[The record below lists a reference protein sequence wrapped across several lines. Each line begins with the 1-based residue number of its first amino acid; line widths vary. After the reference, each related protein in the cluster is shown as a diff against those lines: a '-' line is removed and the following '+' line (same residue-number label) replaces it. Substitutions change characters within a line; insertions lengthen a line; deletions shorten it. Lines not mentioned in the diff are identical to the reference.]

1 MAAIT
6 LTGDTLY
13 SQKINNFSGE
23 LFRVGGQRTPFLS
36 ATGGLNGGK
45 VLQSTFWQIQA
56 ADSHV
61 VSSEPTKVNEGAAPS
76 EYLGR
81 DRVAYTGVTQIF
93 HKGVKMTYTAMATFQ
108 HQNSFSINAAGGG
121 INPVVSSDGDG
132 TTSAAALLGLAGS
145 NPIVDE
151 FAEQMALALEKT
163 AREVEWFAFNG
174 TYADGAHAT
183 PGSGTREMRGL
194 SEYTSLNANA
204 NNSVAPTFVGG
215 NIYWNGT
222 TGNGATGDAQV
233 LSWDAIANSLKRLYD
248 AHAPMQQPVLCIT
261 PKQLLD
267 LNKELIAGTVGITG
281 AILPRDRN
289 LAGIDIDVIV
299 TPFGQIGMMV
309 IDPNV
314 MPANNAFILDFAF
327 IQPVFTNIPGYG
339 TVFVRDIDQNAD
351 AKVAKGIYMEMGYD
365 FGPPSYHLKIAKVA

>member
-1 MAAIT
+1 MAGISLTNDAI
-6 LTGDTLY
+6 Y

-56 ADSHV
+56 ADSHT
-61 VSSEPTKVNEGAAPS
+61 VSSEPTKAQEGNTPT

-81 DRVAYTGVTQIF
+81 DRVAFTGVTQIF
-93 HKGVKMTYTAMATFQ
+93 HKGVKMTYTAMATYQ
-108 HQNSFSINAAGGG
+108 HQNPFDLSANIAS
-121 INPVVSSDGDG
+121 SSDGDG
-132 TTSAAALLGLAGS
+132 TVTAADKLGLAGS

-151 FAEQMALALEKT
+151 FAEQMSLALEKV

-174 TYADGAHAT
+174 TFADGANAT
-183 PGSGTREMRGL
+183 PGAGTREMRGIR
-194 SEYTSLNANA
+194 EYCVLNANA
-204 NNSVAPTFVGG
+204 NNTVAPTFVGG
-215 NIYWNGT
+215 NVHYCDSSGDGT
-222 TGNGATGDAQV
+222 GTDKV
-233 LSWDAIANSLKRLYD
+233 LSWDAIADGLKRLYD
-248 AHAPMQQPVLCIT
+248 AHAPMQQPVLCLS

-267 LNKELIAGTVGITG
+267 LNKELLAGTVGITG

-309 IDPNV
+309 IDPNIL
-314 MPANNAFILDFAF
+314 PANSAFILDFAF

-339 TVFVRDIDQNAD
+339 TVFVRDIDQDANAM
-351 AKVAKGIYMEMGYD
+351 VAKAVYMEMGYD
-365 FGPPSYHLKIAKVA
+365 FGPPSYHLLFADVA

>member
-1 MAAIT
+1 MAEIT
-6 LTGDTLY
+6 LTGNAIY
-13 SQKINNFSGE
+13 SQNINNFSGE

-56 ADSHV
+56 ADSHT
-61 VSSEPTKVNEGAAPS
+61 VSSEPTKGQEGNTPT

-108 HQNSFSINAAGGG
+108 QQNTFTLGAAAYNA
-121 INPVVSSDGDG
+121 SDGDG
-132 TTSAAALLGLAGS
+132 TTSASTQLGLAGS

-151 FAEQMALALEKT
+151 FAEQMSLALEKV

-174 TYADGAHAT
+174 TFADGANVT
-183 PGSGTREMRGL
+183 PGAGTREMRGL
-194 SEYTSLNANA
+194 SEYCALNANA
-204 NNSVAPTFVGG
+204 DNDTAPTFVGG
-215 NIYWNGT
+215 NVYYNDTAGDGSGT
-222 TGNGATGDAQV
+222 DQV
-233 LSWDAIANSLKRLYD
+233 LSWDTIANSLKRLYD
-248 AHAPMQQPVLCIT
+248 AHAPMVQPVLCLS

-267 LNKELIAGTVGITG
+267 LNKELLAGNVGITG

-309 IDPNV
+309 IDPNII
-314 MPANNAFILDFAF
+314 PANTAFIIDFAF

-339 TVFVRDIDQNAD
+339 TVFVRDIDQDANAQ
-351 AKVAKGIYMEMGYD
+351 VAKAIYMEMGYD
-365 FGPPSYHLKIAKVA
+365 FGPPSYHLKITDVA

>member
-1 MAAIT
+1 MANIS

-56 ADSHV
+56 ADSHTV
-61 VSSEPTKVNEGAAPS
+61 TSEPTKGQEGAAPT

-93 HKGVKMTYTAMATFQ
+93 HKGVKMTYTAMATYQ
-108 HQNSFSINAAGGG
+108 HQNSFNINAAGGG

-151 FAEQMALALEKT
+151 FAEQMSLALEKV

-174 TYADGAHAT
+174 TFADGANAT
-183 PGSGTREMRGL
+183 PGAGTREMRGL
-194 SEYTSLNANA
+194 SEYCALNANA
-204 NNSVAPTFVGG
+204 DNDTAPTFVGG
-215 NIYWNGT
+215 NVYYNDT
-222 TGNGATGDAQV
+222 TGDGSGTDQV

-248 AHAPMQQPVLCIT
+248 AHAPMVQPVLCLS

-267 LNKELIAGTVGITG
+267 LNKELLAGNVGITG

-309 IDPNV
+309 IDPNII
-314 MPANNAFILDFAF
+314 PANTAFILDFAF
-327 IQPVFTNIPGYG
+327 IQPCFTNIPGYG
-339 TVFVRDIDQNAD
+339 TVFVRDIDQDANAQ
-351 AKVAKGIYMEMGYD
+351 VAKAIYMEMGYD
-365 FGPPSYHLKIAKVA
+365 FGPPSYHLKITDVA

>member
-1 MAAIT
+1 MAGIT
-6 LTGDTLY
+6 LTNDAIY

-56 ADSHV
+56 ADSHS
-61 VSSEPTKVNEGAAPS
+61 VSSEPTKAQEGNTPT

-81 DRVAYTGVTQIF
+81 DRVAFTGVTQIF
-93 HKGVKMTYTAMATFQ
+93 HKGVKMTYTAMATYQ
-108 HQNSFSINAAGGG
+108 HQNPFDLSANIAN
-121 INPVVSSDGDG
+121 SSDGDG
-132 TTSAAALLGLAGS
+132 TVTAADKLGLAGS

-151 FAEQMALALEKT
+151 FAEQMSLALEKV

-174 TYADGAHAT
+174 TFADGANAT
-183 PGSGTREMRGL
+183 PGAGTREMRGIR
-194 SEYTSLNANA
+194 EYCVLNANA
-204 NNSVAPTFVGG
+204 NNTVAPTFVGG
-215 NIYWNGT
+215 NVHYCDSSGDGT
-222 TGNGATGDAQV
+222 GTDKV
-233 LSWDAIANSLKRLYD
+233 LSWDSIADGLKRLYD
-248 AHAPMQQPVLCIT
+248 AHAPMQQPVLCLS

-267 LNKELIAGTVGITG
+267 LNKELLAGTVGITG

-309 IDPNV
+309 IDPNIL
-314 MPANNAFILDFAF
+314 PANSAFILDFAF

-339 TVFVRDIDQNAD
+339 TVFVRDIDQDANAM
-351 AKVAKGIYMEMGYD
+351 VAKAVYMEMGYD
-365 FGPPSYHLKIAKVA
+365 FGPPSYHLLFADVA